1 MENPYD
7 FADIMKKYMK
17 ITTYNKSYSDFF
29 KELITISLVLLRTTK
44 WLM

>member
-29 KELITISLVLLRTTK
+29 KRTYYDQPCIIK
-44 WLM
+44 NY

>member
-29 KELITISLVLLRTTK
+29 LKNLL
-44 WLM
+44 LLALYY